1 MRTLKAILCTAAFLS
16 GSALALA
23 QDASGDLRGL
33 VERTQTDL
41 HAAADFELH
50 AHKQID
56 RYQKAETQLSDFDR
70 DLTRGHFD
78 KGKLHDSIDAVK
90 DVLHHNTL
98 TPELRD
104 NLTRDLHD
112 LEVARVDHSKL

>member
-1 MRTLKAILCTAAFLS
+1 MRTLNAILCTAAFLS

-23 QDASGDLRGL
+23 QEVPGGLRGL

-41 HAAADFELH
+41 HAAADFELN

-70 DLTRGHFD
+70 DLTHGHFD
-78 KGKLHDSIDAVK
+78 KGKLNDSIHAVK
-90 DVLHHNTL
+90 DVLQHNTL
-98 TPELRD
+98 TPELRSS
-104 NLTRDLHD
+104 LTQDLHD
-112 LEVARVDHSKL
+112 LEVARVEHSKP